1 MKFKKPFK
9 ETKIGKILT
18 SPIVKGILTKL
29 PFGVGSLMGE
39 VVNSTSTPE
48 GAINREQLIHSLV
61 KIGIYVVLIYLVLS
75 GRISWDDADSAKG
88 FITN

>member
-1 MKFKKPFK
+1 MIFKKPFK

-48 GAINREQLIHSLV
+48 GSINREQLIHNLI
-61 KIGIYVVLIYLVLS
+61 KMGIYAVLIYLVFS
-75 GRISWDDADSAKG
+75 GKISWDDASSAKE
-88 FITN
+88 FVQ

>member
-1 MKFKKPFK
+1 MIFKKPFS

-48 GAINREQLIHSLV
+48 GSINREQLIHHLV
-61 KIGIYVVLIYLVLS
+61 KLGIYAVLLWLLFS
-75 GRISWDDADSAKG
+75 GKISQDEAEFGKD
-88 FITN
+88 FIQN